1 MVPVLLAWFMV
12 SVVVEVGSS
21 IVLFVLLRRHGETVS
36 FVMYGLPGYL
46 ESRYLRWCYSNGRS
60 GRTVVILRVLSL
72 LNVVAA
78 AVVFI
83 AWVTRQ

>member
-12 SVVVEVGSS
+12 SVVAEVGSS
-21 IVLFVLLRRHGETVS
+21 LALFVLLRRRGETVS
-36 FVMYGLPGYL
+36 FVRYGIPGYL
-46 ESRYLRWCYSNGRS
+46 ESRYLSWCHSNGHS
-60 GRTVVILRVLSL
+60 GRTVVTLRVLSL